1 VAGCPRGSGS
11 LRKSKEEQPQQAL
24 CTVQRCGSNKAPLP
38 LSLSLSRLPSGE
50 HGAKGG
56 LELLCKGGQGVAFLG
71 VQVAGLSHL
80 AHSVRVIGQKGHGLC
95 ELLRLWFA
103 QEARHLCAI
112 PPPPPYKIHET
123 AIRQRGKSSRTRP
136 PAREVYTSCLMLSLG
151 PPLLQAMTGAPA
163 YMAST
168 GTMPAVSR
176 VWCQRG
182 RCREHNYVE
191 GRTEVLVFGR
201 VNDRRALSQQ
211 GVSGLVGN

>member
-1 VAGCPRGSGS
+1 MAGCPRGSGS

-24 CTVQRCGSNKAPLP
+24 CTVQRCGSNKAPSP
-38 LSLSLSRLPSGE
+38 SLSLASLPSGE

-112 PPPPPYKIHET
+112 PPPYKIHET
-123 AIRQRGKSSRTRP
+123 AIRQRGNSSRTRP
-136 PAREVYTSCLMLSLG
+136 PAREVYTHLMFDALSG
-151 PPLLQAMTGAPA
+151 SAAV
-163 YMAST
+163 ASDDWSS
-168 GTMPAVSR
+168 GVHGLHGHDACRFACMVS
-176 VWCQRG
+176 
-182 RCREHNYVE
+182 E
-191 GRTEVLVFGR
+191 
-201 VNDRRALSQQ
+201 RALP
-211 GVSGLVGN
+211 